1 MEMKYKKTVKNFDSI
16 KTKHEIRDKLSLEI
30 MDMTF
35 QEERA
40 YLDKLLKKGKINI
53 YIQFD

>member
-1 MEMKYKKTVKNFDSI
+1 MKYKKTVKNFDSI